1 MRRRRRYRRKQEAEA
16 AAAAAGG
23 MASSQSLNGQDNADP
38 GDDYDGDFD
47 DWMFADGGYYPGE
60 AMDEKVRLRPA
71 RAVVHKRAGD
81 PDDDADGDSWR
92 D

>member
-1 MRRRRRYRRKQEAEA
+1 
-16 AAAAAGG
+16 
-23 MASSQSLNGQDNADP
+23 
-38 GDDYDGDFD
+38 
-47 DWMFADGGYYPGE
+47 MFADGGYYPGE